1 MRLSISLD
9 GGTIDTRA
17 SLLPFIDSLQKLPD
31 YDSALRNVVADNSAF
46 FVREG
51 KEDATSAGPDS
62 CANSAS
68 DDF

>member
-1 MRLSISLD
+1 MSISLV

-17 SLLPFIDSLQKLPD
+17 SLLPLTDSLQKLPN
-31 YDSALRNVVADNSAF
+31 YYSALRNGVADNCAF

-51 KEDATSAGPDS
+51 KEGATSAGPDS